1 VCGLERLV
9 GGCTCHGLPV
19 RTLCATL
26 HRPLSSRHAQQLT
39 RDPEELGRLVG
50 RAGRS
55 PRCTARS
62 ARPARRA
69 RRARGGAPAAPGA
82 RLAQEALRRRR
93 ARPVQ
98 RVGHVLQL
106 RPRHR
111 RHRVRRQ
118 PARKLVAHRRK
129 QRRVAGVHLPRAPR
143 GAWGRHNPALHQ
155 RGSAW
160 SSAAAT
166 RAAQR
171 PARRGV
177 AEAHGNP
184 AACAL
189 ACQATSLR
197 LCAAVPA
204 PWWHCF
210 TIRDFQGGLA
220 PSTRSRTGPWVGE
233 ACVHDGSAS
242 RPGPQPR
249 ATARPSEDPTL
260 PLAPRPSPAARTSAT
275 ATASV
280 AICHVLHSG
289 SSAARSASSGGSS
302 SSYTRRDCSP
312 LSNTL
317 RAPRHSLWRGCSL
330 WRGAMRGAARG
341 ERGAWARRRGASE
354 STGRGCPLL
363 TARRV
368 KKAATGGARGRRA
381 GRTDGAA

>member
-1 VCGLERLV
+1 MGTRQ
-9 GGCTCHGLPV
+9 PV
-19 RTLCATL
+19 RWLARQPRCASAPPS
-26 HRPLSSRHAQQLT
+26 PLPGGTASLSET
-39 RDPEELGRLVG
+39 S
-50 RAGRS
+50 RAGS
-55 PRCTARS
+55 PHPPAHGQGPGL
-62 ARPARRA
+62 ARPACMT
-69 RRARGGAPAAPGA
+69 AAP
-82 RLAQEALRRRR
+82 
-93 ARPVQ
+93 
-98 RVGHVLQL
+98 
-106 RPRHR
+106 
-111 RHRVRRQ
+111 
-118 PARKLVAHRRK
+118 
-129 QRRVAGVHLPRAPR
+129 
-143 GAWGRHNPALHQ
+143 
-155 RGSAW
+155 
-160 SSAAAT
+160 
-166 RAAQR
+166 
-171 PARRGV
+171 
-177 AEAHGNP
+177 
-184 AACAL
+184 
-189 ACQATSLR
+189 
-197 LCAAVPA
+197 
-204 PWWHCF
+204 
-210 TIRDFQGGLA
+210 
-220 PSTRSRTGPWVGE
+220 
-233 ACVHDGSAS
+233 